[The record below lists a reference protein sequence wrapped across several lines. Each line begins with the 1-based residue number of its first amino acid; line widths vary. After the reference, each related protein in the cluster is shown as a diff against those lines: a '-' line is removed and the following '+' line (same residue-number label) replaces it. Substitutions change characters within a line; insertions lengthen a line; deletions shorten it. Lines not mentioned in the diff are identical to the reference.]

1 MEGQP
6 ESAAQ
11 GGALAETSARCV
23 GARVDAALAP
33 GRAPG
38 LLLRP
43 MGMTML
49 RMRTAALAALAWGSA
64 CGGNVVVDG
73 MPDGSGGAGVTSSS
87 AIGTG
92 AFGSSAISTG
102 TVAASAVSVGVGGTS
117 VGGSGVGGSTGV
129 TVGGGGS
136 SAVGTGGNGSGAV
149 SSSATWMAT
158 SGTASASTGAGGGE
172 AWSACMRYCER
183 YEDLCGALEPGDCGT
198 ICDTELD
205 QAPQCNDLLIPYFDC
220 LTNSSFDCNL
230 IGPRCKRFLD
240 EYNVCANG
248 DSCPG
253 IECAGNPGGACSCK
267 GACRGVVVAAE
278 CRTQRFGRTLCSC
291 FVNGEEVASCED
303 RGETCELGLRCCGPY
318 FEALR

>member
-1 MEGQP
+1 MEGEP
-6 ESAAQ
+6 GSAAQ
-11 GGALAETSARCV
+11 GGAIVETIARCA
-23 GARVDAALAP
+23 GARIDAALAP

-38 LLLRP
+38 VLSRP
-43 MGMTML
+43 MRMTL
-49 RMRTAALAALAWGSA
+49 LGMRTAALAALAWGSA

-73 MPDGSGGAGVTSSS
+73 MPDGSGGAGATS
-87 AIGTG
+87 
-92 AFGSSAISTG
+92 SSAISTG

-129 TVGGGGS
+129 TVGGGGF
-136 SAVGTGGNGSGAV
+136 SAVGAGVGGAGGNGSSAV

-172 AWSACMRYCER
+172 AWSACVRFCER
-183 YEDLCGALEPGDCGT
+183 YEEACGVLAPGGCGT
-198 ICDTELD
+198 MCDYDLA

-220 LTNSSFDCNL
+220 LTNGRSDCDL
-230 IGPRCKRFLD
+230 VGPRCQRSLD
-240 EYNVCANG
+240 EYDRCANG
-248 DSCPG
+248 GGCPG
-253 IECAGNPGGACSCK
+253 IECAGDPGGACSCK

-278 CRTQRFGRTLCSC
+278 CRTQSSGRTLCSC

-303 RGETCELGLRCCGPY
+303 RGRTCELGRRCCGPY

>member
-1 MEGQP
+1 
-6 ESAAQ
+6 
-11 GGALAETSARCV
+11 
-23 GARVDAALAP
+23 
-33 GRAPG
+33 
-38 LLLRP
+38 
-43 MGMTML
+43 
-49 RMRTAALAALAWGSA
+49 MRTAALAALAWGSA

-87 AIGTG
+87 ASSTG
-92 AFGSSAISTG
+92 ALGSSAISTG

-117 VGGSGVGGSTGV
+117 VGGSSVGGSGVGGTSVGGSGVGGSGVGGSTGV
-129 TVGGGGS
+129 TVGGGGT
-136 SAVGTGGNGSGAV
+136 SAVGTGAGGTGGNGSSAV

-172 AWSACMRYCER
+172 AWSACVRFCER
-183 YEDLCGALEPGDCGT
+183 YEEACGALEPGGCGT
-198 ICDTELD
+198 MCETELD
-205 QAPQCNDLLIPYFDC
+205 QAPRCNDLLIPYFDC
-220 LTNSSFDCNL
+220 LMNGRLDCNL
-230 IGPRCKRFLD
+230 IGPRCQRFLD

-248 DSCPG
+248 GGCAE
-253 IECAGNPGGACSCK
+253 ITCAGDPGGACSCK

-278 CRTQRFGRTLCSC
+278 CRPQRVGRTLCSC